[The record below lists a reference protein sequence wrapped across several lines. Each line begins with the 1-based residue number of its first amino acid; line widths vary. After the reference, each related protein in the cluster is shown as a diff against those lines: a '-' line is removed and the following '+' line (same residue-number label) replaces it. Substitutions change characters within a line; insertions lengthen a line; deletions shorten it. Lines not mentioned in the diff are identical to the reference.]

1 MKKSIGA
8 QTILYPHPVLIVATY
23 KEDGSPNIAAVSWG
37 GICCS
42 RPPCVAISLR
52 AATQT
57 HGNILARRAFTVGIP
72 SVDQWRE
79 ADYSGTVSGRDTEKF
94 ADTGLTAIRSDLVDA
109 PLVDEF
115 PMSLECRVKE
125 IHEIGLHTQFV
136 GEILDLKADPEVL
149 GENGFPDI
157 EKVRPICYA
166 TGNRRYYAIGAS
178 LGEAFS
184 NRSFSGRRG
193 P

>member
-8 QTILYPHPVLIVATY
+8 QTILYPHPVLIVGTY

-52 AATQT
+52 AATQS
-57 HGNILARRAFTVGIP
+57 HGNILARKAFTVGIP

-79 ADYSGTVSGRDTEKF
+79 ADYSGTASGHDTDKF
-94 ADTGLTAIRSDLVDA
+94 ADTGLTAIASDLVDA
-109 PLVDEF
+109 PLVEEF

-136 GEILDLKADPEVL
+136 GEILDLKADEEVL
-149 GENGFPDI
+149 GENGHPDL
-157 EKVRPICYA
+157 EKVRPFCYA
-166 TGNRRYYAIGAS
+166 TGNRRYYAIGES
-178 LGEAFS
+178 LGAAFS
-184 NRSFSGRRG
+184 NRKQTRG
-193 P
+193 G